1 MRLLFISQLFDP
13 EYAIKGIKFLEN
25 LQKTGAQVEVIT
37 TFPNYPTGK
46 VFDGY
51 KVKLWQVEQHDHIRI
66 IRVYSLISHSK
77 SKIARA
83 LNYLTFMFSAFI
95 ASLFIRKP
103 DIIYAYHPQFTVG
116 LMAVLLK
123 WIRRIP
129 FITDVQDLWPDA
141 LNATGLQQKGLF
153 YKVIYKLC
161 NLIYKQ
167 AAHVIVLSE
176 GYKQALTERGINP
189 DKITV
194 VYNWYADKNTA
205 VDAPRSSTL
214 LLPQNYVYKFVYA
227 GNLGAAQ
234 SLKSVIDAFARLE
247 QHAISLIII
256 GSGIE
261 ETELKTYAA
270 QLNSRNIFFLGY
282 VSSEK
287 ITDYLAEADALVV
300 HLRDQPLFKI
310 TIPSKVQA
318 SLNSA
323 KPILMAV
330 GGEANQ
336 IIQNANAGVTA
347 KPQNPE
353 SIAEAALQLVAVKDR
368 WQAMGASGQLYYNQ
382 YMAMD
387 IGAKKIVGILQQA
400 LNSNERI
407 QYD

>member
-13 EYAIKGIKFLEN
+13 EYAIKGVKFLES
-25 LQKTGAQVEVIT
+25 LQKKGMQIDVIT

-51 KVKLWQVEQHDHIRI
+51 KVKLWQIEQHKHIRV

-116 LMAVLLK
+116 LMAVSLK
-123 WIRRIP
+123 WIRRVP
-129 FITDVQDLWPDA
+129 FVTDVQDLWPDA
-141 LNATGLQQKGLF
+141 LNATGLQKKGFF
-153 YKVIYKLC
+153 YKIIYKLC
-161 NLIYKQ
+161 NLIYRQ

-176 GYKQALTERGINP
+176 GYKQTLVERGINRE
-189 DKITV
+189 KITV
-194 VYNWYADKNTA
+194 VYNWYADSRPT
-205 VDAPRSSTL
+205 VERPLSSTL
-214 LLPQNYVYKFVYA
+214 LLPEHYTYKFVYA

-234 SLKSVIDAFARLE
+234 SLKSVIDAFVRLE
-247 QHAISLIII
+247 QHAISLVII
-256 GSGIE
+256 GTGVE
-261 ETELKTYAA
+261 ETELKAHA
-270 QLNSRNIFFLGY
+270 VQLNSRNIFFLGY
-282 VSSEK
+282 VASEK

-336 IIQNANAGVTA
+336 IIENAKAGVTA
-347 KPQNPE
+347 KPQDPD
-353 SIAEAALQLVAVKDR
+353 SIAEAALQLLAVKHQ

-382 YMAMD
+382 HMGMN
-387 IGAKKIVGILQQA
+387 IGTGKIVSILQLV
-400 LNSNERI
+400 LNSNERT
-407 QYD
+407 QHD